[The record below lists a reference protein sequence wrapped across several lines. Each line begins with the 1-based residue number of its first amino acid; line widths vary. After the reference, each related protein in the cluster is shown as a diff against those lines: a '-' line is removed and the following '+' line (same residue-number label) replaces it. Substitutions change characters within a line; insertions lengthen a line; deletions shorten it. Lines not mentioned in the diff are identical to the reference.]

1 MPLSLSWPEVL
12 HACHAQVTQQ
22 LVLLSEYQA
31 ASGAAADAAGYYG
44 LPAMPAS
51 LAADIASIR
60 QTIAAT
66 LAAGG

>member
-1 MPLSLSWPEVL
+1 VL
-12 HACHAQVTQQ
+12 YACDAQNTQQ

-31 ASGAAADAAGYYG
+31 TSGAAADAAGYYG
-44 LPAMPAS
+44 LPAIPAS

-60 QTIAAT
+60 QAIAAA